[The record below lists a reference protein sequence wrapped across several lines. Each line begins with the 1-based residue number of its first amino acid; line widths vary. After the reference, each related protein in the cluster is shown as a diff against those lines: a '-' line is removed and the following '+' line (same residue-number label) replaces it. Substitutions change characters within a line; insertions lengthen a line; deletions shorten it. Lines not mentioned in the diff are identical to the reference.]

1 MNILKVWIS
10 GFFLALAL
18 APCAA
23 SAMGIELSV
32 GVWNQKPN
40 GDISYKAQTGLD
52 NLSIRDNLKY
62 SDDTKIFG
70 RVKIDTPLLFPSVYL
85 MATPMEFKNTGSKGT
100 IFHFGNATIA
110 ANTPFTSEL
119 KLDHYDVGLFY
130 GIPLLKTATVGILNV
145 DLGLDARIIDFKA
158 RVTGTDSTSITLQTV
173 SESKTAIIPLPM
185 LYVGAQFKPF
195 KWLAVEGE
203 ARGVLYDKNHYYD
216 LIGRVKIKPF
226 GPAFVAAGYRYEKVK
241 IDRNDVKAEA
251 EFDGPFGEIGVEF

>member
-1 MNILKVWIS
+1 MNALKVWIS
-10 GFFLALAL
+10 GIFLALAL

-40 GDISYKAQTGLD
+40 GDISYKALTGQD

-70 RVKIDTPLLFPSVYL
+70 RVKIDTPLLFPGIYL
-85 MATPMEFKNTGSKGT
+85 MATPMEFKNTGSKVNT
-100 IFHFGNATIA
+100 FNFGNARIA

-158 RVTGTDSTSITLQTV
+158 RVTGQNPLNGLTESDSKSV
-173 SESKTAIIPLPM
+173 VFPLPM
-185 LYVGAQFKPF
+185 LYLGVQVKP
-195 KWLAVEGE
+195 LAWIAAEGE
-203 ARGVLYDKNHYYD
+203 VRAVVYDKNHYYD
-216 LIGRVKIKPF
+216 IIGRVKIKPF
-226 GPAFVAAGYRYEKVK
+226 GPLYAAGGYRYEALKL
-241 IDRNDVKAEA
+241 DRYDVKAKA
-251 EFDGPFGEIGVEF
+251 NIGGPFGEIGVEF